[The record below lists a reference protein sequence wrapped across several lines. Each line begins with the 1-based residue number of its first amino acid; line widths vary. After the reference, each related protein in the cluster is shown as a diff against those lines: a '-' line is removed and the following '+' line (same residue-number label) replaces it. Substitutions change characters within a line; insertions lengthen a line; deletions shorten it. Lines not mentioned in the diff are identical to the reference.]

1 MVRKAAFI
9 ASLIVFS
16 CNIAFA
22 NPQTYTATGA
32 CVMSPKETLED
43 GIKHAREDALR
54 LISESVGVF
63 VESQSEAKNQELT
76 QDEIKT
82 MSTSIIRV
90 KSESAPTIIQH
101 GQGLDI
107 KLTVTAEA
115 DADEL
120 FTKKQKENQEL
131 IVKNIDLQSQA
142 FGANI
147 DAAYSFDS
155 ECWADARSS
164 SFDMIESTAKYADE
178 SDNSWKRSYAKR
190 WLGIVAFRNERYED
204 GLKLLEESVGLL
216 KDAQMASMGSID
228 SQPIDLLHFMAYAS
242 TYWLNDADRAERY
255 LDEAEALS
263 KRCAFGGISFWSA
276 DKARKLAEQDIQELR
291 TKGKIEARDNYET
304 PLALML
310 VE

>member
-22 NPQTYTATGA
+22 NPQTYTATGEY
-32 CVMSPKETLED
+32 VMSPKETLED

-131 IVKNIDLQSQA
+131 IVQNVDLQSQV
-142 FGANI
+142 FGANL
-147 DAAYSFDS
+147 DAAYAFDSACQAYSQSDSFDNIKNI
-155 ECWADARSS
+155 AGYGA
-164 SFDMIESTAKYADE
+164 E
-178 SDNSWKRSYAKR
+178 SDNLWKSAYAKK
-190 WLGIVAFRNERYED
+190 WLGIVAFHDGRYED
-204 GLKLLEESVGLL
+204 GLKLCEEAVDILEKVERDNMLG
-216 KDAQMASMGSID
+216 ID
-228 SQPIDLLHFMAYAS
+228 SEPSDLLNEMAYACA
-242 TYWLNDADRAERY
+242 YWCGDADRAEEY
-255 LDEAEALS
+255 MKKADKLS
-263 KRCAFGGISFWSA
+263 EECVNRFASWSA
-276 DKARKLAEQDIQELR
+276 EESRRNAEKSIQELR
-291 TKGKIEARDNYET
+291 TNGEVSVHTKHGT
-304 PLALML
+304 PLELML
-310 VE
+310 LG